1 MDTDDRYPNREY
13 MPVTVSVEERRWREV
28 RERLRRFVGRRVRNP
43 ADAEDVVQEAFVR
56 MQSGV
61 DKLSSAE
68 RLDAWRPGSPE
79 TRLPITIELRSAARH
94 PATSR

>member
-56 MQSGV
+56 M
-61 DKLSSAE
+61 
-68 RLDAWRPGSPE
+68 
-79 TRLPITIELRSAARH
+79 
-94 PATSR
+94 